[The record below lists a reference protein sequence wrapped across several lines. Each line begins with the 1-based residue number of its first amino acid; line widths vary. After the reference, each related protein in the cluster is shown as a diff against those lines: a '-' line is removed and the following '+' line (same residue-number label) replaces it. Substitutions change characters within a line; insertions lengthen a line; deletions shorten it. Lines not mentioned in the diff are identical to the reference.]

1 MRHNNIEMF
10 TLSLFFKNRN
20 QTHMFSV
27 LMLYLKS
34 FQPAS
39 QLRKFLFY
47 GRMSPPYYPPIFERS
62 SNTCCR
68 HPRKVK
74 KMHSIS
80 HPHCCPGSG
89 VKCQRT
95 SPDIL
100 HCQWAPSGSS
110 SLGLNVKANLAS
122 NMCHVSF
129 LMLRFGGSDASF
141 LIAAPSFNPFKDK

>member
-1 MRHNNIEMF
+1 
-10 TLSLFFKNRN
+10 
-20 QTHMFSV
+20 MFSV

-39 QLRKFLFY
+39 QLRKFLF
-47 GRMSPPYYPPIFERS
+47 MENVSAILSPNLREVIEYLLQAS
-62 SNTCCR
+62 
-68 HPRKVK
+68 K
-74 KMHSIS
+74 KGQKNALNLP
-80 HPHCCPGSG
+80 PHCCPGSG

-129 LMLRFGGSDASF
+129 LMLRFGGNDASF
-141 LIAAPSFNPFKDK
+141 